1 MMSIEKCVEVLNKEL
16 KNVSHYNAMSPCM
29 HRTHQEDMAD
39 AYTLTIQIL
48 SRLNEKSIVE
58 ILKYKDYPDKN
69 YTLKDFKKVCPSQY
83 REYVKQAQSLIQA
96 LTKEVASG

>member
-1 MMSIEKCVEVLNKEL
+1 MMSIEECVEVLNKEL

-48 SRLNEKSIVE
+48 SRLNVE
-58 ILKYKDYPDKN
+58 FIGKIIFKDLGFGISTQRRKW
-69 YTLKDFKKVCPSQY
+69 LSQD
-83 REYVKQAQSLIQA
+83 LIQA
-96 LTKEVASG
+96 LIKEEE